1 VTDPKERIVVCP
13 ECKEESKR
21 SEWDNSEVLCDDCG
35 THPALVCPKCKEPI
49 DQIFDDFDE

>member
-1 VTDPKERIVVCP
+1 MTDPKERIVVCP